1 MLSSL
6 NTELKL
12 VDRGTPEE
20 PEPIDVIPNV
30 RTATDTLFFHY
41 TMTGLLSC
49 ARALFV
55 HVQYLNMYT
64 TVQFYNSTVLVIP
77 ILCFR

>member
-30 RTATDTLFFHY
+30 RTATDTLFFSLYDDRTPVLCLCLVCTCTVLKHVHY
-41 TMTGLLSC
+41 
-49 ARALFV
+49 
-55 HVQYLNMYT
+55 
-64 TVQFYNSTVLVIP
+64 STVL
-77 ILCFR
+77 